1 MNLFKLFNPD
11 YALEFVSIS
20 RSSKKTTACSGSSHK
35 IKKHQLQVST
45 NHCIFELL

>member
-11 YALEFVSIS
+11 YLVEFVAIS
-20 RSSKKTTACSGSSHK
+20 RTCKLHIYNLGSTHK